1 MGTAAFVQF
10 GSIDLHPPPNAT
22 GIHCHA
28 TFRQQLGNVF
38 IGEWI
43 SQVPP
48 HAENDHLA
56 RELTSLERIGWGNRH
71 GFSTLPDS
79 VPHFAMEPI
88 SCGWTT
94 GISQDRSLPKT
105 GWLGHAGGGSA

>member
-1 MGTAAFVQF
+1 M
-10 GSIDLHPPPNAT
+10 
-22 GIHCHA
+22 
-28 TFRQQLGNVF
+28 QLESTSTPRSANNSTLLV
-38 IGEWI
+38 GEWI

-79 VPHFAMEPI
+79 VPQFAMEPTD
-88 SCGWTT
+88 SSNQSSDRQCDHTSREL
-94 GISQDRSLPKT
+94 GIGKNDLVRFWFEAIMPLLQ
-105 GWLGHAGGGSA
+105 SAM

>member
-10 GSIDLHPPPNAT
+10 GSIDLHPPPNTT

-79 VPHFAMEPI
+79 VPHFAMEPWRT
-88 SCGWTT
+88 SASARNQSSSGESF
-94 GISQDRSLPKT
+94 GQPRSSQ
-105 GWLGHAGGGSA
+105 